1 MSKYKI
7 KMMDKD
13 TFIVSEETFKKL
25 AGQSGLIYIKEIG
38 VTINLNSVVSIMPL
52 ELDSNQRT
60 LSDGTRVVKKF
71 NHWVLE
77 NDESVKID
85 LLYYPELTDLEGY
98 NDKKEIES
106 PSKYAKE
113 LKDKF

>member
-25 AGQSGLIYIKEIG
+25 AGQSGLVYIKEIG
-38 VTINLNSVVSIMPL
+38 VTINLNSITSIAPL
-52 ELDSNQRT
+52 ELDNNRRV
-60 LSDGTRVVKKF
+60 LSDGTRVIKKF
-71 NHWVLE
+71 NSWVLE
-77 NDESVKID
+77 DDNSVKID
-85 LLYYPELTDLEGY
+85 LLYYPELVDLEGY
-98 NDKKEIES
+98 EKKEIEE
-106 PSKYAKE
+106 PSKFAKE